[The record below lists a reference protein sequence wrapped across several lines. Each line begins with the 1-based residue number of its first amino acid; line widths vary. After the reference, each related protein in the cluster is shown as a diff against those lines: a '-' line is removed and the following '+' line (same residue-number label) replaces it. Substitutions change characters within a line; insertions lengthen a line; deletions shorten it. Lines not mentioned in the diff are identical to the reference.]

1 MPNEEID
8 IIALRA
14 RVAELEDRL
23 EYLYK
28 RLNIEYVANP
38 SAIDPRIVEYLK
50 KGNKIEAIKIYREI
64 HNVGL
69 AEAKNVVDGIEK
81 SLGL

>member
-1 MPNEEID
+1 MSTETEL
-8 IIALRA
+8 IALRV

-23 EYLYK
+23 QYLYK
-28 RLNIEYVANP
+28 RLNIDYVAEP
-38 SAIDPRIVEYLK
+38 KPIDPRIVDSLR

-64 HNVGL
+64 FNVGL
-69 AEAKNVVDGIEK
+69 AEAKNAVEGMEA

>member
-1 MPNEEID
+1 MSTETD
-8 IIALRA
+8 VIALRA

-23 EYLYK
+23 EYLYR
-28 RLNIEYVANP
+28 RLNIEYISNP

-50 KGNKIEAIKIYREI
+50 KGSKIEAIKLYREI

-69 AEAKNVVDGIEK
+69 AEAKNSVEVIEVT
-81 SLGL
+81 LGL

>member
-1 MPNEEID
+1 MSTETD
-8 IIALRA
+8 LMALRA
-14 RVAELEDRL
+14 RVAELEDRMQ
-23 EYLYK
+23 YLYK
-28 RLNIEYVANP
+28 RLNIEYIGEP
-38 SAIDPRIVEYLK
+38 SLVNPRIIEYLK

-69 AEAKNVVDGIEK
+69 AEAKNSVEGIAA

>member
-1 MPNEEID
+1 MAQLPC
-8 IIALRA
+8 
-14 RVAELEDRL
+14 VKTFAELEDRL
-23 EYLYK
+23 DFLYK
-28 RLNIEYVANP
+28 RLNIEYVPNT
-38 SAIDPRIVEYLK
+38 SAMDPRIIESLK

-69 AEAKNVVDGIEK
+69 AEAKQAVEGVAA

>member
-1 MPNEEID
+1 MSTETD
-8 IIALRA
+8 VIALRA
-14 RVAELEDRL
+14 RVAELEDHL

-28 RLNIEYVANP
+28 RLNIEYVPNT
-38 SAIDPRIVEYLK
+38 SAMDPRIIESLK

-69 AEAKNVVDGIEK
+69 AEAKQAVEGVAA

>member
-1 MPNEEID
+1 MPAETD

-23 EYLYK
+23 QYLYK
-28 RLNIEYVANP
+28 RLNIEYVSNP
-38 SAIDPRIVEYLK
+38 SAVDPRIVEYLK

-69 AEAKNVVDGIEK
+69 AEAKNAVEAIET